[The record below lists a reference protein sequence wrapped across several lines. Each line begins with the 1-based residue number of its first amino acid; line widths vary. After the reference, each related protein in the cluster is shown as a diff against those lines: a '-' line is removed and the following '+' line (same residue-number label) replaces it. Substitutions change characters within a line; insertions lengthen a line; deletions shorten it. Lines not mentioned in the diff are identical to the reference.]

1 MEIRE
6 INENKKEYL
15 ELLLLADEQESMID
29 RYLERG
35 EMYVLYDAGEVRAVC
50 VVTQENDQILE
61 LKNLAVKP
69 QCQRR
74 GYGRKM
80 IQFLCENTEERKQF
94 CR

>member
-61 LKNLAVKP
+61 LKTWL
-69 QCQRR
+69 
-74 GYGRKM
+74 
-80 IQFLCENTEERKQF
+80 
-94 CR
+94 

>member
-50 VVTQENDQILE
+50 VVTQENDQIFGIE
-61 LKNLAVKP
+61 KP
-69 QCQRR
+69 
-74 GYGRKM
+74 G
-80 IQFLCENTEERKQF
+80 CETAMPA
-94 CR
+94 

>member
-35 EMYVLYDAGEVRAVC
+35 EMYVLYDAGCRSGLSALLPKKMTRSSGIE
-50 VVTQENDQILE
+50 
-61 LKNLAVKP
+61 KP
-69 QCQRR
+69 
-74 GYGRKM
+74 G
-80 IQFLCENTEERKQF
+80 CETAMPA
-94 CR
+94 

>member
-50 VVTQENDQILE
+50 VVTQEND
-61 LKNLAVKP
+61 
-69 QCQRR
+69 
-74 GYGRKM
+74 
-80 IQFLCENTEERKQF
+80 
-94 CR
+94 